1 MRTTQFVFALI
12 AVAIPLIA
20 QQPAPAP
27 AKSATQAALP
37 TSADQSRQKLHQSA
51 LKFLAASDARQRLQQ
66 SMDKLLDE
74 GKQSMLRPNSGL
86 SSQFV
91 DEWVKQ
97 MRLRIKLD
105 DMVNATAQV
114 YERYF
119 TSDELDTLTQA
130 QLALKRSEAQTL
142 SPELAEKLKTN
153 SPRIQHDINA
163 VTSLIG
169 DRLSQEVGKQIEDAH
184 PDWVKPAGPA
194 SAAEPKK

>member
-1 MRTTQFVFALI
+1 
-12 AVAIPLIA
+12 
-20 QQPAPAP
+20 
-27 AKSATQAALP
+27 
-37 TSADQSRQKLHQSA
+37 
-51 LKFLAASDARQRLQQ
+51 
-66 SMDKLLDE
+66 MDKLLDE

-169 DRLSQEVGKQIEDAH
+169 DRLSQEVGKEIENAH
-184 PDWVKPAGPA
+184 PEWVKPAGPA
-194 SAAEPKK
+194 STAEPKK

>member
-1 MRTTQFVFALI
+1 MRTTQFVLTLI
-12 AVAIPLIA
+12 ALALPLTA

-27 AKSATQAALP
+27 TNSATHPALP
-37 TSADQSRQKLHQSA
+37 SASDQSRQKLHQGA
-51 LKFLAASDARQRLQQ
+51 LKFLEASDARQRLQQ

-86 SSQFV
+86 SPEFA

-97 MRLRIKLD
+97 MRFRIKVD

-119 TSDELDTLTQA
+119 TIDELDTLTQA
-130 QLALKRSEAQTL
+130 QLALKKSEVQTL

-153 SPRIQHDINA
+153 SPRIQHDINS

-169 DRLSQEVGKQIEDAH
+169 SRLGQEVGKEIASAH
-184 PDWVKPAGPA
+184 PEWVKPAGPA
-194 SAAEPKK
+194 SVPEPKK

>member
-1 MRTTQFVFALI
+1 MRTTQFILTLI
-12 AVAIPLIA
+12 ALAVPLAA

-27 AKSATQAALP
+27 AKSATQPALP
-37 TSADQSRQKLHQSA
+37 TAADQGRQKLHQSA
-51 LKFLAASDARQRLQQ
+51 LKFLEASDARQRLQQ

-86 SSQFV
+86 SPQFA

-119 TSDELDTLTQA
+119 TADELDTLTQA
-130 QLALKRSEAQTL
+130 QLALKKSEVRTL

-169 DRLSQEVGKQIEDAH
+169 TRLSQEVGKEIENAH
-184 PDWVKPAGPA
+184 PEWVKPAGPA

>member
-1 MRTTQFVFALI
+1 
-12 AVAIPLIA
+12 
-20 QQPAPAP
+20 
-27 AKSATQAALP
+27 
-37 TSADQSRQKLHQSA
+37 
-51 LKFLAASDARQRLQQ
+51 
-66 SMDKLLDE
+66 
-74 GKQSMLRPNSGL
+74 MLRPNSAL
-86 SSQFV
+86 SPQFV

-130 QLALKRSEAQTL
+130 QLALKRSQAQTL
-142 SPELAEKLKTN
+142 APELAEKLKTN

-169 DRLSQEVGKQIEDAH
+169 DRLSQQVGKEIEDAH
-184 PDWVKPAGPA
+184 PEWVKPSGPA
-194 SAAEPKK
+194 SAAAPKK